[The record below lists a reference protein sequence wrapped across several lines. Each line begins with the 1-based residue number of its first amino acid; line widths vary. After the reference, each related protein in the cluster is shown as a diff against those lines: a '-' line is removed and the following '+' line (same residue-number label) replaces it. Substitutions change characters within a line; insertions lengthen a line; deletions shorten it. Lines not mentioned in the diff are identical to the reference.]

1 MEIVKLVLNLS
12 CFVKNGL
19 KNINK
24 SNIII
29 SGIISSIFNNSI
41 GDELMFNNKKEDK
54 FFNMLFKSAEIV
66 NEAAM
71 ELKSNLKS
79 LEATDEWMRRISDL
93 EHKGNDLVR
102 DIVKELDEAFITP
115 IDREDIYEIVKE
127 MGNILDLI
135 NSLVHRF
142 IMFDIK
148 TSTEELECICSILVQ
163 ATQELVSL
171 MNEFKTHGCKSKKI
185 NEKIIN
191 ISKMESKADEIFRNT
206 VQNLFKCEKNPVE
219 IMKWKEI
226 YQILENVVDNCEKV
240 ANIVE
245 RVVIKNA

>member
-1 MEIVKLVLNLS
+1 MEIIKLVLNLS

-71 ELKSNLKS
+71 ELKSNLKT
-79 LEATDEWMRRISDL
+79 LEATEEWMKRISDL

-102 DIVKELDEAFITP
+102 DVVKELDEAFITP

-148 TSTEELECICSILVQ
+148 TSTEELEGVCGILVQ
-163 ATQELVSL
+163 STQELVDL
-171 MNEFKTHGCKSKKI
+171 MNEFKTRGCKSKKI